1 MSDAART
8 LLRDWLRRQLSAAQ
22 NDWLDEQLAAIAKA
36 PGDATDETLHIALGM
51 VPRRLGKADLE
62 LSEADCAAADTA
74 LPGWDPRGWSVTD
87 AARILLLRSLPRGG
101 KPFADRF
108 RALCQTDFD
117 AKDLGLSIKETESGL
132 EKAVER
138 GSILRSQHKA
148 DVFYFLNSPRGRAA
162 AEAFAKGQWR
172 ESARI
177 LSAPPVERPNVFK
190 LYEENIG
197 ALTPLIADALKD
209 AEELY
214 DPAWIADAI
223 EVAVKNNKRNWKYCE
238 AILKRWKE
246 EGRAEKQDRR
256 NAEKDRRKYVEGEY
270 SDFIEH

>member
-1 MSDAART
+1 MTNKFRGFTDSETFTQLPDGFFHHLLKEIQDA
-8 LLRDWLRRQLSAAQ
+8 
-22 NDWLDEQLAAIAKA
+22 DELK
-36 PGDATDETLHIALGM
+36 
-51 VPRRLGKADLE
+51 
-62 LSEADCAAADTA
+62 
-74 LPGWDPRGWSVTD
+74 VTTYFLW
-87 AARILLLRSLPRGG
+87 RIEHMDGP
-101 KPFADRF
+101 F

-117 AKDLGLSIKETESGL
+117 AKDLGLSVEETKSGL

-138 GSILRSQHKA
+138 GSILKSTHEA

-197 ALTPLIADALKD
+197 PLTPLIADTLKD

-214 DPAWIADAI
+214 APAWIADAI

-256 NAEKDRRKYVEGEY
+256 DTEKDRRKYVEGEY